1 MREPPCLAEPL
12 MWAWDAPCAWH
23 LSRAH
28 GWYFVPG
35 RMWDVPRSRR
45 VCPGLVSP
53 AGGWFVGLGPA
64 AAARGRPCLTETRRP
79 AWNRPGDLDPV
90 LSCSILPSRA
100 RSCRASD
107 GGCLH
112 HFTALQSPKGAVG
125 LSMVQLDLGSCSF
138 QHFVRLDDVCVA
150 LKRSAKSWST

>member
-1 MREPPCLAEPL
+1 MPGGGFARLR
-12 MWAWDAPCAWH
+12 
-23 LSRAH
+23 RA
-28 GWYFVPG
+28 
-35 RMWDVPRSRR
+35 S
-45 VCPGLVSP
+45 
-53 AGGWFVGLGPA
+53 A
-64 AAARGRPCLTETRRP
+64 
-79 AWNRPGDLDPV
+79 AWNRPGDLAPV

-138 QHFVRLDDVCVA
+138 QHFMLLDDVCAA
-150 LKRSAKSWST
+150 LKRSVKSWSDGTQLYELCTANNLHVNKAR